1 MTTQSI
7 AIQSP
12 DGNRSLEYTAR
23 RVRRRRRQSA
33 ALAAGQQSVEA
44 AVEVSSD
51 RPSPDRPAPG
61 RQAPGARILRRWSV
75 ADLIARAGGAPR
87 AFA

>member
-7 AIQSP
+7 PIQP
-12 DGNRSLEYTAR
+12 RDGHRSLESTAR
-23 RVRRRRRQSA
+23 RIRRRRRQSA
-33 ALAAGQQSVEA
+33 ALAAGQNSVA
-44 AVEVSSD
+44 ATAAE
-51 RPSPDRPAPG
+51 SPDRPGSG
-61 RQAPGARILRRWSV
+61 RPAGGGQILRRWSV